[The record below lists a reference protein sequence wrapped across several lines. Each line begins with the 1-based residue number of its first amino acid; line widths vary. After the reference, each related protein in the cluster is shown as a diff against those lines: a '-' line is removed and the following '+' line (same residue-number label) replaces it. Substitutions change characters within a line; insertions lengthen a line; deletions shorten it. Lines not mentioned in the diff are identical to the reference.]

1 MKRTI
6 TILLIALLTVGMCDA
21 GAKKRTKR
29 RAASNRTTK
38 VLKVTPRTEN
48 KVLER
53 DGMKLEYQHIEADAY
68 YKVEKC
74 EGEFSNGYSD
84 CSFAVDWPVKL
95 NGGSVQML
103 QEMLLDK
110 YASTDWDGNLVR
122 PGTLDALIG
131 KMTRCNYGDNPR
143 LVRKT
148 VIADIDN
155 CLKDISIASVYRLT
169 HNMIGYELF
178 FYIDNRN
185 GLSAGV
191 TFASTFVNYDL
202 DEKRELMS
210 DICFKPGLEQVI
222 ASKLRS
228 DPEMWDF
235 LWDGFKES
243 PYASENFKIDDDG
256 ITFFYSKYEIA
267 PGAAGVVEVSLP
279 NEAIRPYATDVLL
292 PFLVK

>member
-6 TILLIALLTVGMCDA
+6 TILLIALLAVGMCDA
-21 GAKKRTKR
+21 VVKKRTR
-29 RAASNRTTK
+29 QRASSKRTTK

-68 YKVEKC
+68 YKVEKE

-84 CSFAVDWPVKL
+84 CSFSVDWPVKL
-95 NGGSVQML
+95 NGGSAQVL
-103 QEMLLDK
+103 QELLLDK
-110 YASTDWDGNLVR
+110 YASTDWDGNFVR
-122 PGTLDALIG
+122 PATLDALIR
-131 KMTRCNYGDNPR
+131 KMTRCVYGDNPR

-148 VIADIDN
+148 AIADIDN
-155 CLKDISIASVYRLT
+155 CLKDISVASVYRLT
-169 HNMIGYELF
+169 HNMIGFELF
-178 FYIDNRN
+178 FHIDNRN

-202 DEKRELMS
+202 DGKRELTS
-210 DICFKPGLEQVI
+210 DICFKSGIEQAI
-222 ASKLRS
+222 AAKLRS

-267 PGAAGVVEVSLP
+267 PGAAGVVEVSMP
-279 NEAIRPYATDVLL
+279 NEAIRPYAAEALL